1 MKIYFAVSV
10 RAGRN
15 DAPIYPEIVKLLKKY
30 GEVLSERNGDPS
42 FHGEINM
49 TDKEIFDRDMDWLR
63 SADVLVAEVTTPSLG
78 VGYEISAASNIR
90 KPVLCL
96 YRKVP
101 GKKISAMINGDTK
114 LTVKIYK
121 TVADLPEI
129 LKEFFK

>member
-15 DAPIYPEIVKLLKKY
+15 DAPIYPEIIKLLKKY

-78 VGYEISAASNIR
+78 VGYEIAAASNIR

-96 YRKVP
+96 YRKVQRKNTRMVKTRLYRGYGQIYFFEPDPP
-101 GKKISAMINGDTK
+101 GRQDRES
-114 LTVKIYK
+114 
-121 TVADLPEI
+121 
-129 LKEFFK
+129 